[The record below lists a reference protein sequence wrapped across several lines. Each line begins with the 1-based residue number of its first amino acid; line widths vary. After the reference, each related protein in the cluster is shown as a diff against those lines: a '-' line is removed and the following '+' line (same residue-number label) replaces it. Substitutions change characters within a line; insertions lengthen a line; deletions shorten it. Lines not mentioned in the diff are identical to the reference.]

1 MNLLHRYWQG
11 LSPALR
17 RYYRASVWPSLA
29 FIALAAL
36 HEWATHQPALP
47 LRLAIALAP
56 VLAMAWMFAA
66 YLRFLRDCDEL
77 ERRIE
82 LGALAWAA
90 GITLHAAMAAMLLL
104 KGCAALVEP
113 MGGEKLAGML
123 TDFSSVFSL
132 LSGVI
137 AAVAAVFLLLVT
149 VALSCGGAVFA
160 MR

>member
-1 MNLLHRYWQG
+1 MTGLATRYWNS

-36 HEWATHQPALP
+36 HEWTAHQSGLALL
-47 LRLAIALAP
+47 LRVAIALAP
-56 VLAMAWMFAA
+56 ALAMAWMFAA

-90 GITLHAAMAAMLLL
+90 GIVLQAAMAALFLLD
-104 KGCAALVEP
+104 ASLVDWP
-113 MGGEKLAGML
+113 ARH
-123 TDFSSVFSL
+123 
-132 LSGVI
+132 
-137 AAVAAVFLLLVT
+137 VAAWLCLLLVISY
-149 VALSCGGAVFA
+149 ALLRGWLHRRYA
-160 MR
+160 

>member
-1 MNLLHRYWQG
+1 MNGLASRYWQS

-29 FIALAAL
+29 FIALASL
-36 HEWATHQPALP
+36 HEWATHQTGLAVP

-82 LGALAWAA
+82 LGALAWSA
-90 GITLHAAMAAMLLL
+90 GITLQGSMGAMLMLDA
-104 KGCAALVEP
+104 G
-113 MGGEKLAGML
+113 LA
-123 TDFSSVFSL
+123 DW
-132 LSGVI
+132 SGRH
-137 AAVAAVFLLLVT
+137 VAASLGLLLVISY
-149 VALSCGGAVFA
+149 ALIRGWLHRRYA
-160 MR
+160 

>member
-1 MNLLHRYWQG
+1 MNGLASRYWQS

-36 HEWATHQPALP
+36 HEWATHQPALAVP

-90 GITLHAAMAAMLLL
+90 GITLQAAMAAMLLL
-104 KGCAALVEP
+104 D
-113 MGGEKLAGML
+113 AG
-123 TDFSSVFSL
+123 VAGW
-132 LSGVI
+132 SGRH
-137 AAVAAVFLLLVT
+137 VAAWLCLVLAIAY
-149 VALSCGGAVFA
+149 VLVRGWLHRRYA
-160 MR
+160 